1 MKSLGRRGVLKA
13 MAAAPVAGKAIA
25 ETMLGEAGRYVT
37 LPGLKKGGAILGGQS
52 PQGDGQVKRFRS
64 FASWWE
70 AFGKDR
76 LEETAQHMGWD
87 ADILGLR
94 LPLAT
99 LTRMQRERNRIKAKE
114 TLYRQFMY
122 TFVRRG
128 SVEEWL

>member
-1 MKSLGRRGVLKA
+1 MKSLGRRGFLKA
-13 MAAAPVAGKAIA
+13 MAAAPVAGRAIA

-37 LPGLKKGGAILGGQS
+37 LPGLKKIGGIIPGS
-52 PQGDGQVKRFRS
+52 PDGTRVQTFRN
-64 FASWWE
+64 FASWWQ

-87 ADILGLR
+87 ADILALR

-114 TLYRQFMY
+114 ALYRQFMY